1 MVLFVLVELM
11 RCISHVIKFMVFL
24 MRESPMDIATCEED
38 THDLKNTRMSEYI
51 LTRDLVGRA

>member
-24 MRESPMDIATCEED
+24 MQS
-38 THDLKNTRMSEYI
+38 L
-51 LTRDLVGRA
+51 LVGCAPDPNHGGTVT